1 VQKNINE
8 IIRDRRSIYTRE
20 FTGDILAEDIINTLL
35 YNANLAP
42 NHHSNYPW
50 RFVVISGDKL
60 SGWLHHAAEIYMK
73 ETPPEKF
80 RQEKVDKTL
89 GNITKISHAIAVV
102 LHRDPEVKSREIED
116 VCAVACAV
124 QNMYLSLDQY
134 EHAGGYWSTGLG
146 TYSEDMH
153 TYLGL
158 NSNEKLMGYFILG
171 HIEQKRTEG
180 HKKDY
185 KKFVRYL

>member
-8 IIRDRRSIYTRE
+8 IIRDRRSIYPRE
-20 FTGDILAEDIINTLL
+20 FTGNVLGEDVVDTLL

-42 NHHSNYPW
+42 NHLSNYPW
-50 RFVVISGDKL
+50 RFVVISGGKL
-60 SGWLHHAAEIYMK
+60 SGWLHHAADIYAR

-89 GNITKISHAIAVV
+89 GNITRVSHAIAIV
-102 LHRDPEVKSREIED
+102 LHRDVEVKSIETED
-116 VCAVACAV
+116 ICAVACAV

-146 TYSEDMH
+146 TYSASMH
-153 TYLGL
+153 AYLEL
-158 NSNEKLMGYFILG
+158 DSSEKLLGYFVLG

>member
-1 VQKNINE
+1 VEKNING
-8 IIRDRRSIYTRE
+8 IIRDRRSIYTKE
-20 FTGDILAEDIINTLL
+20 FTGTILGEEIIDTLL
-35 YNANLAP
+35 YNANQAP

-50 RFVVISGDKL
+50 RFVVISGPRL
-60 SGWLHHAAEIYMK
+60 SDWLHHAAELYMK
-73 ETPPEKF
+73 ETAPEKF
-80 RQEKVDKTL
+80 KQEKMDKIL
-89 GNITKISHAIAVV
+89 GNITKISHAIAIV
-102 LHRDPEVKSREIED
+102 LHKDPEVKSIEVED
-116 VCAVACAV
+116 ICAVACAV

-146 TYSEDMH
+146 TYSESMH
-153 TYLGL
+153 AFLGL
-158 NSNEKLMGYFILG
+158 NSNEKLLGYFILG